1 MELLKVGDEA
11 PEFVGIAQSGVSISL
26 TQYRGKRVILYFYP
40 KDNTPGCTLE
50 ACNLRDNHALLLD
63 KGFVVI
69 GVSADNENS
78 HQAFISRFK
87 LPFPLIADT
96 DKKIINLYGVWGPK
110 KFMGRTFDGINR
122 TTFVISKT
130 GIIEAVIEKV
140 KNAEHAQQILQELNI
155 KI

>member
-1 MELLKVGDEA
+1 MTSITIGQTVPDFEISATGDKT
-11 PEFVGIAQSGVSISL
+11 IHLSDY
-26 TQYRGKRVILYFYP
+26 TGKTVVLYFYP

-87 LPFPLIADT
+87 LPFPLI
-96 DKKIINLYGVWGPK
+96 
-110 KFMGRTFDGINR
+110 
-122 TTFVISKT
+122 S
-130 GIIEAVIEKV
+130 
-140 KNAEHAQQILQELNI
+140 ILQVLYES
-155 KI
+155 